1 MQNSFP
7 ITFHIYLKVF
17 WACCAKSSFYFIAN
31 VIIVYEFS
39 IWLWKFPFNVFIRI
53 ILFIL
58 CQIAVPFI
66 GFPFSFFAGL
76 YLILSSVA
84 RFSSSWGYYFTKLS
98 GIDVY
103 YGTKSVENGMPSTK

>member
-1 MQNSFP
+1 
-7 ITFHIYLKVF
+7 V
-17 WACCAKSSFYFIAN
+17 
-31 VIIVYEFS
+31 V
-39 IWLWKFPFNVFIRI
+39 
-53 ILFIL
+53 
-58 CQIAVPFI
+58 AVS
-66 GFPFSFFAGL
+66 FPFSFFAGL

>member
-1 MQNSFP
+1 MSFP
-7 ITFHIYLKVF
+7 
-17 WACCAKSSFYFIAN
+17 SGN
-31 VIIVYEFS
+31 R
-39 IWLWKFPFNVFIRI
+39 KFPFNVFIRI

-98 GIDVY
+98 GIDVHY
-103 YGTKSVENGMPSTK
+103 ETKSVKNGNAVEQINDKRPL

>member
-1 MQNSFP
+1 M
-7 ITFHIYLKVF
+7 
-17 WACCAKSSFYFIAN
+17 
-31 VIIVYEFS
+31 
-39 IWLWKFPFNVFIRI
+39 FIRI

-98 GIDVY
+98 GINVY
-103 YGTKSVENGMPSTK
+103 YETKSVKDGNASKQIIDNSHL